1 MKNLTLELHSVKMC
15 ALASLNVWFFEK
27 GSVARIKELCIF
39 HAWLLRGPR
48 IFYFTNE
55 RVKIMPDYQKL
66 YHKLFNDITDI
77 IEDLKKS
84 QQEAEEMYILS
95 YEEEEAQNEEKSK

>member
-1 MKNLTLELHSVKMC
+1 
-15 ALASLNVWFFEK
+15 
-27 GSVARIKELCIF
+27 
-39 HAWLLRGPR
+39 
-48 IFYFTNE
+48 
-55 RVKIMPDYQKL
+55 MPDYQKL